1 MRRTSRNS
9 FNFDFSLRRL
19 LLQGARAARG
29 SPPLGQ
35 RLCDVE
41 KGSGS
46 GSGSSGPSGS
56 GGKYDKGGP
65 SGGGGH
71 KHNSDSTSQ
80 HSAHSPGNLDRGI
93 STSKLTP
100 NNYKSSNSLQSK
112 STTGSASG
120 GTAGSGT
127 KSTSSPEECPLC
139 YDTLPAGEE
148 FCSLLNC
155 KHYACRGCLENY
167 LMIEI
172 SESRTDISCPQ
183 CPEPMHPTDIQ
194 TLLKMCPAAITKY
207 EDFMV
212 RRVLLADPDSR
223 WCPGPDCSY
232 AVIASGCASCP
243 RIRCERPGCDVQ
255 FCYHCKAEWHPD
267 QTCDAARAS
276 RQSPTRAPSEDDIKP
291 CPRCQVLIVKMDDGS
306 CNHMVCAICGSE
318 FCWLCMKEI
327 SDLHYLSPSG
337 CTFWG
342 KKPWSRKKKLLWQ
355 LGTLVGAPLGI
366 ALVAGIAVP
375 AMIIGIPVWV
385 GRKIHTRYQAAGKH
399 KRNFAVLGGVT
410 ASVIISPVLAGL
422 AVAIGVP
429 ILLFYVY
436 GVVPVSLCR
445 AGCDEGTKFEFDE
458 EEDNGSRNH
467 DATSVDAVSRI
478 GATSIGEVSLSVA
491 SGSHLGVSS
500 QHSNFGTVTNP
511 STREST
517 TALAGSITGH
527 RLEVQADISTSETAS
542 AVTCVSEKSGNT
554 LNDTASTKA
563 LAGSILSYRAQQMAT
578 DSACFSASED
588 GASERVRFDSTVCYV
603 IDNSS
608 TGGGGSKKDSCDI
621 WYTVPL
627 DQDTAADKASL
638 GSGRSFR
645 SSERSFRD
653 DFDSTSL
660 SSSHNTANTTST
672 SHHSH
677 CAVGTNPGG
686 GTAGSAG
693 SSVASTSKHQRINA
707 FGTRIPKLGSAV
719 HQHRTL
725 SMDSNTG
732 SYNIPENVSLEQELE
747 EQSQQEQQSS
757 SSLTVSP
764 KVQLS
769 TGNVESRASPKLD
782 ESRRGPKSRTHIL
795 RNLFFA
801 QTGSGGSSADVQPGD
816 FSKT

>member
-41 KGSGS
+41 KGGSGGSGGGS
-46 GSGSSGPSGS
+46 GSGGGPSGS
-56 GGKYDKGGP
+56 KHHDKHGAAGG
-65 SGGGGH
+65 SN

-80 HSAHSPGNLDRGI
+80 HSANSPGNLDRGT

-100 NNYKSSNSLQSK
+100 NSHKSSNSLQSSK
-112 STTGSASG
+112 QSTSGSAATG
-120 GTAGSGT
+120 TGTTAGS
-127 KSTSSPEECPLC
+127 KSPEECPLC
-139 YDTLPAGEE
+139 YDTVPAGEE
-148 FCSLLNC
+148 FYALLNC
-155 KHYACRGCLENY
+155 KHYACRCCLENY

-183 CPEPMHPTDIQ
+183 CPESMHPTDIQ
-194 TLLKMCPAAITKY
+194 TLLKAFPAAITKY

-232 AVIASGCASCP
+232 AVVATGCASCP

-385 GRKIHTRYQAAGKH
+385 GRKIHTRYKLAGKH

-410 ASVIISPVLAGL
+410 ASVSGPGAG
-422 AVAIGVP
+422 
-429 ILLFYVY
+429 
-436 GVVPVSLCR
+436 
-445 AGCDEGTKFEFDE
+445 
-458 EEDNGSRNH
+458 
-467 DATSVDAVSRI
+467 
-478 GATSIGEVSLSVA
+478 
-491 SGSHLGVSS
+491 
-500 QHSNFGTVTNP
+500 
-511 STREST
+511 
-517 TALAGSITGH
+517 
-527 RLEVQADISTSETAS
+527 
-542 AVTCVSEKSGNT
+542 
-554 LNDTASTKA
+554 
-563 LAGSILSYRAQQMAT
+563 
-578 DSACFSASED
+578 
-588 GASERVRFDSTVCYV
+588 
-603 IDNSS
+603 
-608 TGGGGSKKDSCDI
+608 
-621 WYTVPL
+621 
-627 DQDTAADKASL
+627 
-638 GSGRSFR
+638 
-645 SSERSFRD
+645 
-653 DFDSTSL
+653 
-660 SSSHNTANTTST
+660 
-672 SHHSH
+672 
-677 CAVGTNPGG
+677 
-686 GTAGSAG
+686 
-693 SSVASTSKHQRINA
+693 
-707 FGTRIPKLGSAV
+707 
-719 HQHRTL
+719 
-725 SMDSNTG
+725 
-732 SYNIPENVSLEQELE
+732 
-747 EQSQQEQQSS
+747 
-757 SSLTVSP
+757 
-764 KVQLS
+764 QLS
-769 TGNVESRASPKLD
+769 LA
-782 ESRRGPKSRTHIL
+782 
-795 RNLFFA
+795 
-801 QTGSGGSSADVQPGD
+801 
-816 FSKT
+816 